1 MKIDNYTKFILTIIA
16 FCLVVLTLNNVDIFP
31 KAYANDVVNYGG
43 NYGLV
48 PMNEDGSIN
57 VRLKGVDDAFDRMDV
72 NVVGISTFDE
82 LEVEL
87 VEIKTTDKLKVDI
100 AEVTSR
106 DELDVNIDEVGSWP
120 VNSGELPIAD

>member
-1 MKIDNYTKFILTIIA
+1 MKIDRYTKFILTIIA

-57 VRLKGVDDAFDRMDV
+57 VRLQGIDEAIDELDV
-72 NVVGISTFDE
+72 NIVGIETYDE
-82 LEVEL
+82 LEVDI
-87 VEIKTTDKLKVDI
+87 VEINTSDELKVELTEI
-100 AEVTSR
+100 STS
-106 DELDVNIDEVGSWP
+106 DELDVNIDEVGGWS
-120 VNSGELPIAD
+120 VNGGELPIAD